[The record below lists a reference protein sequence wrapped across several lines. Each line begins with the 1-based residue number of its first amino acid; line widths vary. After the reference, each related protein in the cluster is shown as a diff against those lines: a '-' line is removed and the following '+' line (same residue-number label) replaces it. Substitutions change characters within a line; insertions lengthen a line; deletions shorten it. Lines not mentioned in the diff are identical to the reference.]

1 MLVCL
6 AQQILMKDKRDRTK
20 SLQTPRR
27 EPSESLWNEKTKIE
41 NPPKKR
47 QELVVFKV
55 FQVGSTGGAG
65 SDDAGEGHTWGD
77 VKVMRKRA
85 ASCVRTG
92 EEEARLDVLFC

>member
-1 MLVCL
+1 MDLNVLVCL

-41 NPPKKR
+41 KPPKKR

-55 FQVGSTGGAG
+55 FQVGSTGGGQEAMMPG
-65 SDDAGEGHTWGD
+65 RGIPGE
-77 VKVMRKRA
+77 M
-85 ASCVRTG
+85 
-92 EEEARLDVLFC
+92 